1 MTVDQQTVETFLADF
16 AAEVARR
23 TATELQA
30 TFPDPERLLT
40 VEEAAAI
47 ANVTPRHIRNLISH
61 KNGELPR
68 MASVKVGDATRI
80 FQADLRAYL
89 ASRRVAPREDTP

>member
-1 MTVDQQTVETFLADF
+1 MTVEQQTVETFIADF
-16 AAEVARR
+16 KQDLAKLLAAELR
-23 TATELQA
+23 ATL
-30 TFPDPERLLT
+30 PDPERLLT

-61 KNGELPR
+61 KGGERPR

-80 FQADLRAYL
+80 FQDDLRAYL
-89 ASRRVAPREDTP
+89 ASRRVAPREEA